1 MHISDAFHDFFLYLK
16 LLIIEKSTPKIFIVF
31 VVKSMQLISQTAIL
45 TPSRELC
52 LNTIFKQLQLILTQ
66 LIVMHA
72 TPNNSIIGFP
82 KVSQHILNVIY
93 VMKLSESKF

>member
-1 MHISDAFHDFFLYLK
+1 
-16 LLIIEKSTPKIFIVF
+16 
-31 VVKSMQLISQTAIL
+31 MQLISQTAIL

-52 LNTIFKQLQLILTQ
+52 LNTIFKQLQLILTK

-72 TPNNSIIGFP
+72 TPNNPIIGFP

-93 VMKLSESKF
+93 VMKLSESKFKQSFDNIIHIYMYIYK